1 MLVFFYFMSTYMT
14 IPRKD
19 WLELMK
25 IINTIKFQKEQWLT
39 ELEAC
44 QLLGVK
50 KITILGY
57 VSKGKITPDMY
68 RVGVGGTR
76 FYNKEKIM
84 GQPLIL

>member
-1 MLVFFYFMSTYMT
+1 MPDLIT

-19 WLELMK
+19 WLELK
-25 IINTIKFQKEQWLT
+25 RLVKNAVVQQEEWLT
-39 ELEAC
+39 EREVC
-44 QLLGVK
+44 ELLGIK
-50 KITILGY
+50 KITLIGY
-57 VSKGKITPDMY
+57 VSKGRITPDMY